1 MSWYELRLLEGM
13 KLTNDA
19 LVLSQLN
26 YKLGTMTSNTPLLK
40 WIRKWIRKKIPL
52 DLKYPNRES
61 ILIELKGEAF

>member
-26 YKLGTMTSNTPLLK
+26 YKLGTMTSNTHGMS
-40 WIRKWIRKKIPL
+40 WTKWIRKKIPL

>member
-26 YKLGTMTSNTPLLK
+26 YKLGTMTSNTHGMS
-40 WIRKWIRKKIPL
+40 W
-52 DLKYPNRES
+52 
-61 ILIELKGEAF
+61 